1 MDESMFKVDPG
12 KFVQFDMISPKVATN
27 KIVGL
32 LNINLLI
39 KIYYM

>member
-1 MDESMFKVDPG
+1 MGESMFKVDPG
-12 KFVQFDMISPKVATN
+12 EFVQFDMISPKVASN
-27 KIVGL
+27 KIV